1 MDFLVVWFSF
11 LQRPIDPYE
20 FKNVGIIDPTNPLA
34 PPPIQI
40 LGLDSLIGQSF
51 FELHTDQLLVDEDGN
66 TNVIV
71 EFYAGV
77 DRDNPT
83 MDCSIDGTLI
93 ASDKVQYTSDIISLG
108 RFGYNDQFKPKNS
121 NECFPRTKTGV
132 VGETFHHIV
141 LLLCCVEWIYIYIY
155 IYIYEKLVYDINLIR
170 IFKLLLQTM

>member
-1 MDFLVVWFSF
+1 M
-11 LQRPIDPYE
+11 
-20 FKNVGIIDPTNPLA
+20 A

-141 LLLCCVEWIYIYIY
+141 LLLCCVE
-155 IYIYEKLVYDINLIR
+155 
-170 IFKLLLQTM
+170 